1 MTWLL
6 VGGVLVLFALN
17 IPLAFAM
24 LAASVGYLIAHP
36 DIPLITVPQRVVAG
50 TDHYLLL
57 AIPFFFLAAEF
68 MNRSG
73 MMENL
78 VRVAM
83 ALVGHIRGGLG
94 HVCIVSNMLL
104 AGISGSAVADAAGLG
119 RLQIEMM
126 KKAGYGAPFAA
137 AIGGSA
143 STIGPIIPPSI
154 PFVIYGGI
162 AGVSIGD
169 LFLAGIVPGV
179 LIGLFLMGAVYVI
192 AKRRAYPMQPW
203 MGFRELAIQTWRSLP
218 ALLLPVIIL
227 GGILSGA
234 FTPTEAAAVAAAFA
248 FMVGFF
254 LMRTLHW
261 RDLLPSLKKV
271 GTDTAKLMFIIAV
284 SSLFAWILAR
294 EQVPQH
300 MAELFLS
307 ISREPWVIL
316 LLLNIL
322 LLVLG
327 CFLEPVIILILL
339 VPILAPLTREVGIDP
354 IHFGVVLTLNLM
366 IGLLTPPVGT
376 VMFIMMGMARITM
389 EEFVREAWPFLAAL
403 FLVLGL
409 ITYIPSLVLVV
420 PALLG
425 NVKL

>member
-1 MTWLL
+1 MTGALI
-6 VGGVLVLFALN
+6 VGVLVLFVLN
-17 IPLAFAM
+17 VPLAFAM
-24 LAASVGYLIAHP
+24 LAASVGYLLAHP

-57 AIPFFFLAAEF
+57 AIPFFFLAAEL

-83 ALVGHIRGGLG
+83 GLVGHIRGGLG
-94 HVCIVSNMLL
+94 HVSVVSNMLL

-126 KKAGYGAPFAA
+126 KKGGYDAGFAA

-169 LFLAGIVPGV
+169 LFLAGIVPGA
-179 LIGLFLMGAVYVI
+179 LMGAFLMGAVWII
-192 AKRRAYPMQPW
+192 ARRRGYPLQPW
-203 MGFRELAIQTWRSLP
+203 MGLRNLGRQTWRSLP

-234 FTPTEAAAVAAAFA
+234 FTPTEAAAVAAIFAFA
-248 FMVGFF
+248 VGMF
-254 LMRTLHW
+254 LMRTLTW
-261 RDLLPSLKKV
+261 PDLMPVLRKV
-271 GTDTAKLMFIIAV
+271 GADTAKLMFIIAV

-294 EQVPQH
+294 ERVPQQL
-300 MAELFLS
+300 AELFLS
-307 ISREPWVIL
+307 ISHEPWLIL
-316 LLLNIL
+316 LLINLL

-339 VPILAPLTREVGIDP
+339 VPILAPLTQQIGIDP
-354 IHFGVVLTLNLM
+354 VHFGVVLTLNLM

-376 VMFIMMGMARITM
+376 VMFIMMGMADITM
-389 EEFVREAWPFLAAL
+389 EQFVREAWPFIAAL
-403 FLVLGL
+403 LFVLML
-409 ITYIPSLVLVV
+409 ITYVPWLVLVV
-420 PALLG
+420 PSLFGGSA
-425 NVKL
+425 